1 MTKEFC
7 QQVYILFC
15 LKTQSNVLPNRD
27 CKKLDCPWYRGKQ
40 KKKHD
45 WLSKVKRIKSK
56 MLNNE

>member
-45 WLSKVKRIKSK
+45 WLSKVKRIK
-56 MLNNE
+56 